1 MGTTYYLKDF
11 YNDIKN
17 KQEDLINNHSKSCQ
31 TGGFTVLNKQFEKL
45 NAQQQLN
52 EIRREVQ
59 SELNNKINNIKKHML
74 VGGGKG
80 EGDGKMTL
88 SENIKLLKQKI
99 REQCK
104 IEKNL
109 LKNIKKQQKCIKQNK
124 LEFLPSYQS
133 EFKDEIKRANT
144 MHKDIKKMQAHINK
158 IIAKKEIKQKNK
170 ETDRLLSIKQE
181 EKIATLNNLKSIIDN
196 IKQR

>member
-1 MGTTYYLKDF
+1 MDSTYYLKDF
-11 YNDIKN
+11 YDNIKN

-59 SELNNKINNIKKHML
+59 RELNNKINNIKKNML

-144 MHKDIKKMQAHINK
+144 IHKDIKKMQAHINK
-158 IIAKKEIKQKNK
+158 IIAKKDIKQKNK

>member
-1 MGTTYYLKDF
+1 
-11 YNDIKN
+11 
-17 KQEDLINNHSKSCQ
+17 
-31 TGGFTVLNKQFEKL
+31 
-45 NAQQQLN
+45 
-52 EIRREVQ
+52 
-59 SELNNKINNIKKHML
+59 ML